1 MNDYVYSIKRLMDPR
16 IASSHSWLFEGKI
29 VGLDALVAKAKK
41 KQYDNVARLGC
52 ILCWH
57 LGYDTDD
64 AGCQI
69 HHIRHGTSGVAIRVD
84 APVIGLCF
92 VHHLGNGGIHLLGR
106 KGFQKRYGITEEGL
120 LQIVSERLQLQGIE
134 S

>member
-1 MNDYVYSIKRLMDPR
+1 M
-16 IASSHSWLFEGKI
+16 
-29 VGLDALVAKAKK
+29 VAKAKN

-69 HHIRHGTSGVAIRVD
+69 HHIRHGTSGVARRVD

-92 VHHLGNGGIHLLGR
+92 EHHLGNGGIHLLGR

-120 LQIVSERLQLQGIE
+120 LQIVSERLQLE